1 LLPNIWGARYADAL
15 WRVVGTDTW
24 NIARMVSYTGFLQ
37 PFAGFVDG
45 HTIVDVVD
53 GVDVLSDPFPCLDF
67 VTLFVD
73 DVIPEGFPTE
83 NGVEM
88 ECIIRY
94 RGPASDDFPY
104 YVEGPLGEVLMG
116 VYSGKYS
123 LLATDEI
130 TGLIYDPALLD
141 ASADDFIPRIQY
153 DADAFDAL
161 VEHVMLRQTSVVDD
175 VRAWAEDA
183 LYAPSGWI
191 PCLDN
196 EMRISP
202 ISRNRP
208 ANISAANTL
217 NDTNCEPAP
226 NWNQGQ
232 RTISQITYTYPRW
245 FIPAANSGIEVSE
258 YDGLAKRDITM
269 EFKDVESGLRYGEQ
283 PQEYDASAFGAIGDD
298 EGENISGVNEQA
310 SLLAQAANFDVLQRF
325 RSGVQSIAVNVL
337 RSLIPGIRVGSWIPW
352 SLSWLPDVTSGL
364 RGSESSGAQ
373 VVSIKD
379 NDCVWRTLVLE
390 ESSSTGSIAGAPGF
404 VSSLKVA
411 GDDPSSGI
419 SGSLIVVSDV
429 ESA

>member
-1 LLPNIWGARYADAL
+1 
-15 WRVVGTDTW
+15 
-24 NIARMVSYTGFLQ
+24 
-37 PFAGFVDG
+37 
-45 HTIVDVVD
+45 
-53 GVDVLSDPFPCLDF
+53 
-67 VTLFVD
+67 
-73 DVIPEGFPTE
+73 
-83 NGVEM
+83 
-88 ECIIRY
+88 
-94 RGPASDDFPY
+94 
-104 YVEGPLGEVLMG
+104 
-116 VYSGKYS
+116 
-123 LLATDEI
+123 
-130 TGLIYDPALLD
+130 
-141 ASADDFIPRIQY
+141 
-153 DADAFDAL
+153 
-161 VEHVMLRQTSVVDD
+161 
-175 VRAWAEDA
+175 
-183 LYAPSGWI
+183 
-191 PCLDN
+191 
-196 EMRISP
+196 
-202 ISRNRP
+202 
-208 ANISAANTL
+208 
-217 NDTNCEPAP
+217 
-226 NWNQGQ
+226 
-232 RTISQITYTYPRW
+232 
-245 FIPAANSGIEVSE
+245 
-258 YDGLAKRDITM
+258 M